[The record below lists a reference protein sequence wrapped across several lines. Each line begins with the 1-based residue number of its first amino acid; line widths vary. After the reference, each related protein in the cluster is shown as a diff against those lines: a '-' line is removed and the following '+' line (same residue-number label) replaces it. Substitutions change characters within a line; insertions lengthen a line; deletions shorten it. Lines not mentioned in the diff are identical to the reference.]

1 MFSFLRGR
9 IVEKSPTQVV
19 VEVGGVGYQVRT
31 PVTVSAHLPE
41 SGEILIHTV
50 LAVREDAHTLYGF
63 HSKEA
68 RGLFTRLLKVTG
80 VGPQMALSIMSGGE
94 VAEIESALSRRD
106 VAWLR
111 SVRGVGEKTAQRL
124 VVELSADYPEG
135 GRADLP
141 GAARDAVEALLTL
154 GFDRKEAERRVAAAR
169 KSAGE
174 GAPAARLIQDAVRAR
189 IGL

>member
-9 IVEKSPTQVV
+9 IAEKSPTQVV

-31 PVTVSAHLPE
+31 PVTVSAHLPD

-68 RGLFTRLLKVTG
+68 RALFTRLLKVTG

-94 VAEIESALSRRD
+94 VPEIESALSRRD

-111 SVRGVGEKTAQRL
+111 SIRGVGEKTAQRL

-135 GRADLP
+135 GRAEAP
-141 GAARDAVEALLTL
+141 SAARDAVEALLTL

-169 KSAGE
+169 KSAGD

-189 IGL
+189 IGG

>member
-9 IVEKSPTQVV
+9 IAEKSPTQVV